1 MSDDLDLSW
10 IEEEQSLLE
19 GPTTQ
24 SRKTIMSEINF
35 HCIYIGLHQEIVSHV
50 RNRCSLEMRD
60 THSILTNARL
70 LKYIKEFQRVDGIK
84 YKLGDML
91 LYHVN
96 IDFEN
101 IQAFVSCGSVGQFQ
115 PISLFE
121 DVVVEPSLSIF
132 HEINEIYM
140 FYQEK
145 SLVSVDL
152 VSILKNELT
161 QKSAHTKRVRIS
173 NPDTPVKKR
182 NKGTRK
188 KG

>member
-1 MSDDLDLSW
+1 
-10 IEEEQSLLE
+10 
-19 GPTTQ
+19 
-24 SRKTIMSEINF
+24 
-35 HCIYIGLHQEIVSHV
+35 
-50 RNRCSLEMRD
+50 
-60 THSILTNARL
+60 
-70 LKYIKEFQRVDGIK
+70 
-84 YKLGDML
+84 
-91 LYHVN
+91 
-96 IDFEN
+96 
-101 IQAFVSCGSVGQFQ
+101 
-115 PISLFE
+115 LFE
-121 DVVVEPSLSIF
+121 DVVVEPSLAIF

>member
-19 GPTTQ
+19 GPTQ
-24 SRKTIMSEINF
+24 SRKIVMPEITF
-35 HCIYIGLHQEIVSHV
+35 HCIYIGPHQEIVSHV

-70 LKYIKEFQRVDGIK
+70 LKYIKDFQRVDGIK

-96 IDFEN
+96 IEFEN

-121 DVVVEPSLSIF
+121 DVVVEPSLAIF

-161 QKSAHTKRVRIS
+161 HKSSHTKRVRS
-173 NPDTPVKKR
+173 SDMDTPVKKR

>member
-19 GPTTQ
+19 GPTQ
-24 SRKTIMSEINF
+24 SRKIVMPEITF
-35 HCIYIGLHQEIVSHV
+35 HCIYIGPHQEIVSHV

-70 LKYIKEFQRVDGIK
+70 LKYIKDFQRVDGIK

-96 IDFEN
+96 IEFEN

-121 DVVVEPSLSIF
+121 DVVVEPSLAIF

-161 QKSAHTKRVRIS
+161 HKSSHTKRVRIS
-173 NPDTPVKKR
+173 DMDTPVKKR